1 MADTPQLVGFFLPNL
16 SSDPLRHAV
25 RDSSPLKRW
34 PPPPFSSPLNLLAW
48 AAIVVRCSY
57 REWRKMKSISSYEMM
72 DILEGVKI
80 KVKAKIIEVE
90 GPRSKLS
97 RNFKHLNLDF

>member
-1 MADTPQLVGFFLPNL
+1 MADTPQLVDFLLPDL
-16 SSDPLRHAV
+16 SSDPLRHVV
-25 RDSSPLKRW
+25 RDSNPLLRW
-34 PPPPFSSPLNLLAW
+34 PSPPFSSLLNLLTW
-48 AAIVVRCSY
+48 AAIVMRCSC